1 MAPETPRASRLRLDP
16 PAWPG
21 HVPGQHLDVRLT
33 APDGYTAQRSYS
45 IASPPEREG
54 VELVVERLDD
64 GEVSPYLTD
73 VLRPGDLLEL
83 RGPIGGYFV
92 WPDGPGEGA
101 VQLVAGGSGVVP
113 FLAML
118 GHHRALRERR
128 TACGAGDPRDMGAG
142 DPPDGEAGDAVEVR
156 LLYSARTLDDVI
168 GRGELEAPGHGAAVT
183 LTLTRGAPP
192 GWAGLTGR
200 VDAAMLAAQTVPPAR
215 EPVVLVCGPTAFVE
229 AVARDLVAQGHDPAR
244 VRTERFGATGGP

>member
-1 MAPETPRASRLRLDP
+1 MATAALRRRLTWQRAEVVALRREAARAYRLSLDP

-21 HVPGQHLDVRLT
+21 HAPGQHLDVRLT

-45 IASPPEREG
+45 IASAPESPG
-54 VELVVERLDD
+54 VELVVERLED

-92 WPDGPGEGA
+92 WPEEPDGGA

-118 GHHRALRERR
+118 GHRRA
-128 TACGAGDPRDMGAG
+128 TGGAG
-142 DPPDGEAGDAVEVR
+142 EVR
-156 LLYSARTLDDVI
+156 LLYSARTVDDVI
-168 GRGELEAPGHGAAVT
+168 GKDELERPPDGVRVD

-192 GWAGLTGR
+192 GWTGLTGR
-200 VDAAMLAAQTVPPAR
+200 VDAVTLAARTLEPAR
-215 EPVVLVCGPTAFVE
+215 RPHVLVCGPTAFVE
-229 AVARDLVAQGHDPAR
+229 TVARELVALGHDQAR
-244 VRTERFGATGGP
+244 VKTERFGATGGQ